1 MIQWSAYYVN
11 KIFDSIKNGER
22 GNDIVDNMVTY
33 IHKHYEE
40 NINRNMLAK
49 RWVFSGVYWKIFKR
63 KTGMGINEYINTIR
77 IEKPEIFWKLQII
90 KL

>member
-1 MIQWSAYYVN
+1 M
-11 KIFDSIKNGER
+11 
-22 GNDIVDNMVTY
+22 DNMVTY

-49 RWVFSGVYWKIFKR
+49 KVGFSPEYIGKIFKR